1 MTADELLLQSLRYRF
16 REIKKLGDGMLA
28 QIDEWDI
35 HWRINPEVNSIAII
49 VQHLHGNM
57 LSRWTDFLTTDG
69 DKPWRDRDGE
79 FEAKQLTKVGL
90 LKLWEEGWE
99 RTLRAIDALT
109 EDDLT
114 RKITIRGQK
123 LDVVDACLRNIVH
136 CGAHVGQMVHIAKE
150 RLGDKWQT
158 LSIPRGRSKEY
169 KPQGKD

>member
-1 MTADELLLQSLRYRF
+1 MNAEELLLQSLRYRF

-28 QIDEWDI
+28 QIDESDI

-79 FEAKQLTKVGL
+79 FEAKQLTKAGL

-99 RTLRAIDALT
+99 RTIRAIDGLT
-109 EDDLT
+109 QDDLT
-114 RKITIRGQK
+114 RKITIRGQE

-136 CGAHVGQMVHIAKE
+136 CGSHVGQMVHIAKE

-169 KPQGKD
+169 RPKGKD